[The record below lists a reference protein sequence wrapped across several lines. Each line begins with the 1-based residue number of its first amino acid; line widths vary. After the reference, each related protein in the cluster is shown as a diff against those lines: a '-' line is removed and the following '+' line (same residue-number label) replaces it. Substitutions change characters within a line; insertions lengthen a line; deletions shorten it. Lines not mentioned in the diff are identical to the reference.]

1 MSFKYVEI
9 FESLEDINMSS
20 QWVDPT
26 TTGNEGDED
35 TSAHTLA
42 STFPPYTLFE
52 VFISVA

>member
-1 MSFKYVEI
+1 
-9 FESLEDINMSS
+9 MSS